1 MTKELFIATINSIQ
15 KQIEIDRKNSSM
27 LQEMFPDDSIYCGYN
42 NSELFNALNK
52 ILKESMKDEYDWIDY
67 FMYELDFG
75 EKYYDGCVLDK
86 DKSIINLSTA
96 ENLYEFLKRFS
107 KKSNSSLA

>member
-1 MTKELFIATINSIQ
+1 MTKELFVSTINSIQ

-52 ILKESMKDEYDWIDY
+52 ILKESMKDKYDWIDY

-86 DKSIINLSTA
+86 DKSIIDLSTA
-96 ENLYEFLKRFS
+96 ENLYEFLIKTYN
-107 KKSNSSLA
+107 K

>member
-1 MTKELFIATINSIQ
+1 MNKELFIATINSIQ
-15 KQIEIDRKNSSM
+15 KQIEIDRKNSSI

-86 DKSIINLSTA
+86 DKSIIDLSNA
-96 ENLYEFLKRFS
+96 ERLYEFLIKTYN
-107 KKSNSSLA
+107 K